1 MSLDAERLQVLKMV
15 EQGQITPA
23 EGARLLE
30 ALSRSV
36 EEPAPAPRGDR
47 RLRVRI
53 TDAVT
58 GRTKVNIAIPL
69 GLVSV
74 GMRLGAQF
82 APEELGVDMV
92 DLLRR
97 IITNLFELADDD
109 PWATPIPNS
118 GFDSP
123 LPSEQVQS
131 EYAVR
136 WTTIM

>member
-36 EEPAPAPRGDR
+36 EEPAHAPRGDR

-97 IITNLFELADDD
+97 IEDEGAHGQVADIYDEE
-109 PWATPIPNS
+109 
-118 GFDSP
+118 G
-123 LPSEQVQS
+123 SERV
-131 EYAVR
+131 EILVE
-136 WTTIM
+136 